1 MKHPLDHPALY
12 ALWQAPFA
20 RQKLR
25 PIGDLAALRS
35 EASVLDAACGPG
47 DYAQLFDPKGYVGI
61 DTNAAYIERA
71 NRKHS
76 ASRGHFTVADAR
88 TFDPPDRRFGLVF
101 ANSFLHH
108 LDDGGARAALA
119 NLARLTAP
127 GGRLLLMDLLLP
139 ETQGPARWLARADR
153 GDWPRSQQHWL
164 QLLETSYTP
173 RRVEPY
179 TLRLLGTP
187 LWRMLFVEAS
197 PRR

>member
-1 MKHPLDHPALY
+1 MTHPLDHPALY

-25 PIGDLAALRS
+25 PVGGLASLRH

-47 DYAQLFDPKGYVGI
+47 DHACLFDPAGYVGI

-71 NRKHS
+71 ERKYGS
-76 ASRGHFTVADAR
+76 TGSRFEVADAR
-88 TFDPPDRRFGLVF
+88 TFDPPSTRFDLVF

-108 LDDGGARAALA
+108 LDDEGARAALA

-139 ETQGPARWLARADR
+139 ESQGPARWLARADR
-153 GDWPRSQQHWL
+153 GDWPRSQAHWL
-164 QLLETSYTP
+164 QLLEPSYLP
-173 RRVEPY
+173 QRVEPY
-179 TLRLLGTP
+179 SLRLLGLP
-187 LWRMLFVEAS
+187 LWRMLFVEAT